1 MRGEAILKM
10 NVVITPTKE
19 IRNRI
24 LTDLEFDV
32 FQGALSRAHAQHSCK
47 LMRQASCDK
56 IRRKPFAWSEEY
68 PYGVRSQRESNS
80 KSWSFCE
87 LFGSSQKVGDK
98 EGFSDGRFD
107 CPLTSR
113 HQFRFIST
121 YFLDKITT
129 TVCFSIQKSLFES
142 SYRKK
147 QIACLFGLDF
157 YRKRMLMDSKWR
169 EAQWFWPDCRT

>member
-87 LFGSSQKVGDK
+87 LFGSSPTIGQKVGDK
-98 EGFSDGRFD
+98 NKCEW
-107 CPLTSR
+107 
-113 HQFRFIST
+113 
-121 YFLDKITT
+121 
-129 TVCFSIQKSLFES
+129 IQNDVKS
-142 SYRKK
+142 
-147 QIACLFGLDF
+147 QGFGLD
-157 YRKRMLMDSKWR
+157 SKWITQKWKFILWRISNLGR
-169 EAQWFWPDCRT
+169 ETKKIFFHWLSQCGNIQVIRSLC